1 MRSFRYA
8 LCISASLF
16 LVAGASAAPVPNS
29 KLSHRGHAHSWIDT
43 SAVTSANVAALQGPR
58 SDGFINANQVYA
70 FADGAIFRLFTAPD
84 KVSDITLQ
92 PGEALIA
99 ISAGDT
105 ARWIIG
111 DTYSGDG
118 VSKQTHVLVKP
129 FTVGLTTNLVITTDR
144 RTYHIQLESTAIAAM
159 TAISWSYPQDALIA
173 FKAEAE
179 KRAAEAPV
187 ASGLSIENL
196 NFGYMVTGDTP
207 SWRPVRVFD
216 DGQKTYIQFPPTLA
230 QGEAPPLFVLG
241 QDGKAELVNYRL
253 QHDYYVADRL
263 FDAAELRLGTKHQSV
278 VRISRITTQASKRMA
293 LPGIG
298 GGHD

>member
-1 MRSFRYA
+1 MRSIRLA
-8 LCISASLF
+8 LCLAASLW
-16 LVAGASAAPVPNS
+16 LTGDAQAAPVPYS
-29 KLSHRGHAHSWIDT
+29 KLPHKPRAHSWSDT
-43 SAVTSANVAALQGPR
+43 SAVISANAGAMQGPR

-92 PGEALIA
+92 SGEALVA

-118 VSKQTHVLVKP
+118 ASKQTHVLVKP
-129 FTVGLTTNLVITTDR
+129 FTAGLSTNLVITTDR
-144 RTYHIQLESTAIAAM
+144 RTYHVQLESTAAVAM

-173 FKAEAE
+173 FKAAAE

-187 ASGLSIENL
+187 ASGLSIEDL
-196 NFGYMVTGDTP
+196 NFGYSISGDTP
-207 SWRPVRVFD
+207 SWRPLRVFD

-230 QGEAPPLFVLG
+230 QGEAPPLFIVGL
-241 QDGKAELVNYRL
+241 DGKAELVNYRL
-253 QHDYYVADRL
+253 QHDFYVVDRL
-263 FDAAELRLGTKHQSV
+263 FEAAELRLGAKHQSV
-278 VRISRITTQASKRMA
+278 VHISRVVKTVSKRTVF
-293 LPGIG
+293 PGIG

>member
-1 MRSFRYA
+1 MRSIRLA
-8 LCISASLF
+8 LSLTASLW
-16 LVAGASAAPVPNS
+16 LTADAQAAPVPYA
-29 KLSHRGHAHSWIDT
+29 KMPHKPRAHSWIDT
-43 SAVTSANVAALQGPR
+43 SAVTSANAGALQGPR

-92 PGEALIA
+92 PGEALVA

-118 VSKQTHVLVKP
+118 ASKQTHVLVKP
-129 FTVGLTTNLVITTDR
+129 FASGLTTNLVITTDR
-144 RTYHIQLESTAIAAM
+144 RTYHVQLDSTAAAAM

-173 FKAEAE
+173 FKATVE
-179 KRAAEAPV
+179 KQAAAAPI
-187 ASGLSIENL
+187 ASGLSIEDL
-196 NFGYMVTGDTP
+196 SFDYRISGDTP

-216 DGQKTYIQFPPTLA
+216 DGQTTYIQFPPTLA
-230 QGEAPPLFVLG
+230 QGDAPPLFVVG
-241 QDGKAELVNYRL
+241 PDGKVELVNYRL
-253 QHDYYVADRL
+253 QHGFYVVDRL
-263 FDAAELRLGTKHQSV
+263 FNAAELRLGTKRQSV
-278 VRISRITTQASKRMA
+278 VRISRVTMQVHKRLT

>member
-1 MRSFRYA
+1 MPSIRLA
-8 LCISASLF
+8 LCLTASLW
-16 LVAGASAAPVPNS
+16 LTADAQAAPVPYS
-29 KLSHRGHAHSWIDT
+29 KLPHRSRAHSWIDT
-43 SAVTSANVAALQGPR
+43 SAVTSANAGALQGPR

-70 FADGAIFRLFTAPD
+70 FADGAIYRLITAPD

-92 PGEALIA
+92 LGEALVA

-118 VSKQTHVLVKP
+118 ASKQTHVLVKP
-129 FTVGLTTNLVITTDR
+129 FTAGLTTNLIITTDR
-144 RTYHIQLESTAIAAM
+144 RTYHVQLESTAAVAM
-159 TAISWSYPQDALIA
+159 TAISWTYPQDALIA
-173 FKAEAE
+173 FRAAAE
-179 KRAAEAPV
+179 KQAAEAPV
-187 ASGLSIENL
+187 ASGLSIEDL
-196 NFGYMVTGDTP
+196 NFGYTITGDSP

-230 QGEAPPLFVLG
+230 QSDAPPLFVVS
-241 QDGKAELVNYRL
+241 QDGKVELVNYRL
-253 QHDYYVADRL
+253 QHDFYVVDRL
-263 FDAAELRLGTKHQSV
+263 FGTAELRLGTKRQSV
-278 VRISRITTQASKRMA
+278 VRISRVTTKASKPMA